1 MVEKLPPL
9 SEYIARADGPDLI
22 MTYSP
27 DRKYVKFKYT
37 EYTIYDQRWD
47 EITLNSRGHVFR
59 VSDGE
64 CVLRPW
70 SKFFNFGELYSETMQ
85 HTSLFDLL
93 SKIPGYEPKFD
104 PNGWFSA
111 TDKLDGSL
119 CIAGIVDGNLMVTT
133 SGSFTAFQG
142 EWAEKW
148 LRDRGIQYYMAS
160 GCTYMFEIICKDDVH
175 PIRYDYE
182 ACVLTGV
189 ILNATGREYSY
200 ENLKMMAKAMGVPLA
215 ERIELP
221 SFEAT
226 CEYVKKLPASKEG
239 LVLTYGDGFKVK
251 LKGPEF
257 LAAQKLFHSLTPR
270 NLLDIFSWKDG
281 KFPDETVK
289 SIPEELVAIKA
300 FLKSFSE
307 IFDSLGTRIQGF
319 ADRCVSNKVDAGR
332 AVYELAREEFDDYPT
347 VIGAAASAGRWAL
360 KGPISEE
367 GWMAIRESIYK
378 GMRKVTLENLKM
390 QEFKQENI
398 NRDNENDTE
407 TK

>member
-1 MVEKLPPL
+1 M
-9 SEYIARADGPDLI
+9 I
-22 MTYSP
+22 
-27 DRKYVKFKYT
+27 
-37 EYTIYDQRWD
+37 
-47 EITLNSRGHVFR
+47 
-59 VSDGE
+59 
-64 CVLRPW
+64 
-70 SKFFNFGELYSETMQ
+70 
-85 HTSLFDLL
+85 
-93 SKIPGYEPKFD
+93 
-104 PNGWFSA
+104 
-111 TDKLDGSL
+111 
-119 CIAGIVDGNLMVTT
+119 
-133 SGSFTAFQG
+133 
-142 EWAEKW
+142 
-148 LRDRGIQYYMAS
+148 
-160 GCTYMFEIICKDDVH
+160 
-175 PIRYDYE
+175 
-182 ACVLTGV
+182 
-189 ILNATGREYSY
+189 
-200 ENLKMMAKAMGVPLA
+200 AKAMGVPLA

-281 KFPDETVK
+281 KFPYETVK
-289 SIPEELVAIKA
+289 SIPEELVDIKA
-300 FLKSFSE
+300 FMKNFGE
-307 IFDSLGTRIQGF
+307 IFDRLGTRIQGF
-319 ADRCVSNKVDAGR
+319 ADRCVSDKVDTGR

-367 GWMAIRESIYK
+367 GRMAIRESIYK